1 MKALSDKLIVIVF
14 LAVAASLFVASF
26 IFLDNFEQIT
36 STTTTPTTTTT
47 TTIVN
52 KNNLQLSDGQHTA
65 VLNVPA
71 VDNLGRGVT
80 TLLKVQ
86 AKPGDGKVLTDIN
99 QLFFWVDT
107 QNSIRV
113 ARDVAQNFTSAN
125 ISQIDL
131 TYTIET
137 NASAVE
143 GPSAGAALAV
153 ATVAA
158 VQSRTLRPDVMI
170 TGSRRSDGSIGK
182 VDGIAE
188 KAGAAKDVGAK
199 IFLVPADQGVVNEYK
214 PVTKCEEQGTPG
226 SGFHQKYCST
236 EYVQKKTN
244 IGEELGITVKE
255 VSNLQEALE
264 YFFV

>member
-1 MKALSDKLIVIVF
+1 
-14 LAVAASLFVASF
+14 
-26 IFLDNFEQIT
+26 
-36 STTTTPTTTTT
+36 
-47 TTIVN
+47 
-52 KNNLQLSDGQHTA
+52 
-65 VLNVPA
+65 VPA
-71 VDNLGRGVT
+71 VDDHGNGVT

-113 ARDVAQNFTSAN
+113 ARDVAQNFTSVN

-158 VQSRTLRPDVMI
+158 VQSKSLRTDVMI
-170 TGSRRSDGSIGK
+170 TGSIRPDGSIGK

-199 IFLVPADQGVVNEYK
+199 IFLVPSGQGVVSEYK

-226 SGFHQKYCST
+226 SGFHQRYCST

-244 IGEELGITVKE
+244 IGEELGIIVKE
-255 VSNLQEALE
+255 VSNVQEALA
-264 YFFV
+264 YFFD

>member
-36 STTTTPTTTTT
+36 PTTLTTTTT
-47 TTIVN
+47 TTIAAS

-71 VDNLGRGVT
+71 VDDHGKGVT

-143 GPSAGAALAV
+143 GPSAGAALTV

-158 VQSRTLRPDVMI
+158 VQSKTLRPDVMI
-170 TGSRRSDGSIGK
+170 TGSIRSDGSIGK

-188 KAGAAKDVGAK
+188 KAKAAKDIGAK
-199 IFLVPADQGVVNEYK
+199 IFLVPVGQGVVSEYK

-226 SGFHQKYCST
+226 SGFYQKYCST
-236 EYVQKKTN
+236 EYVQNKTN
-244 IGEELGITVKE
+244 VGDDVGITVKE
-255 VSNLQEALE
+255 VSNVQEALN
-264 YFFV
+264 YFLE